1 MTAAVRCCL
10 ALPPARAPSSG
21 WAVVASAWTRLAAA
35 DPHQGM
41 AGAIATLILAA
52 AAPVSVPQ
60 SSPAPRT
67 VH

>member
-1 MTAAVRCCL
+1 
-10 ALPPARAPSSG
+10 
-21 WAVVASAWTRLAAA
+21 
-35 DPHQGM
+35 M